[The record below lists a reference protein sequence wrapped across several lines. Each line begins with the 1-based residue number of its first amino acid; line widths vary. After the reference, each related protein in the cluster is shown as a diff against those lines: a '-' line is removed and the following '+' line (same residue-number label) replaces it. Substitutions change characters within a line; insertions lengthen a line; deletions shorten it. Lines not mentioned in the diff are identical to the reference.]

1 MILERRLLRQSHSKS
16 YCRCMMRKMQH
27 WLKKFTPNRE
37 TLEKHR
43 LLQPFSA
50 FFNYPTCWT
59 FHRRSVIRAFAVGL
73 LIAFIP
79 PIPLL
84 PVHLVVGALCGI
96 VFRLNLP
103 VLFATVFISNPFT
116 WLPQLVG
123 SIWVG
128 ARLLG
133 VDLTPFLNELSHR
146 TIWAHLNQLWAPLF
160 LGALVLGLT
169 TAALGYFLAKCL
181 WRVRVSYQWRR
192 RQRKWH

>member
-1 MILERRLLRQSHSKS
+1 
-16 YCRCMMRKMQH
+16 MMGKMQH
-27 WLKKFTPNRE
+27 WLNKITPNRE

-43 LLQPFSA
+43 LLKPFAA

-59 FHRRSVIRAFAVGL
+59 FHRRSVIRAFSVGL

-84 PVHLVVGALCGI
+84 PVHLMVGALCGI

-116 WLPQLVG
+116 WLPQLIG

-133 VDLTPFLNELSHR
+133 IDLTPLLNELSHR

-169 TAALGYFLAKCL
+169 AAALGYLLAKCL

-192 RQRKWH
+192 RQQKWR